1 MKNLTLTLE
10 ESLVFKLLLLAGY
23 DQSDSELEK
32 VEERQYDTRRM
43 LAAATSANATR

>member
-10 ESLVFKLLLLAGY
+10 ESLVFKLLRLAGY

-32 VEERQYDTRRM
+32 VEERQYDMRRM
-43 LAAATSANATR
+43 LAAATCANATR